1 MIDEDKA
8 KKQAEYQRKY
18 EEKRVF
24 KKVSFN
30 VEKEADLL
38 ELSKSMD
45 FSQWVKEKLR
55 EELVKRA

>member
-55 EELVKRA
+55 EELVKRG

>member
-1 MIDEDKA
+1 MVDEKA

-38 ELSKSMD
+38 EIAKSID
-45 FSQWVKEKLR
+45 FSQWVKDQLR
-55 EELVKRA
+55 EKFKK

>member
-1 MIDEDKA
+1 MVDEKA

-30 VEKEADLL
+30 TEKEADLL
-38 ELSKSMD
+38 EIAKNID
-45 FSQWVKEKLR
+45 FSQWVKEMMR
-55 EELVKRA
+55 EKFQK